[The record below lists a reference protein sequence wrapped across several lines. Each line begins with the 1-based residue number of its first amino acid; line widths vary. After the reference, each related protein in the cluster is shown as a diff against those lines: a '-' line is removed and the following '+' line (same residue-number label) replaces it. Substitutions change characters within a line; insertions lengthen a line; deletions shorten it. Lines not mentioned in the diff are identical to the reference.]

1 MEVAYVNPSTST
13 SGSFGY
19 ERKPKVVLR
28 DREMYMV
35 HLLREN
41 NIRTMDIAK
50 MMKVSERSVT
60 RLLAK
65 ARELDI
71 VDYDADVVEEVER
84 LMAEKDEILNAD
96 AVNEGHKQS
105 VAKPG
110 SSGDDSK
117 RKLGISL
124 LAMNVKNKD
133 IAKMLD
139 VCEKTVQRWKAK
151 MNDQQSQFDEEEDL
165 GHSYIG
171 NLLPAKIEV
180 NDEHEDYGD
189 YEETIN

>member
-1 MEVAYVNPSTST
+1 
-13 SGSFGY
+13 
-19 ERKPKVVLR
+19 
-28 DREMYMV
+28 MYMV

-151 MNDQQSQFDEEEDL
+151 MNEQQSQFDEEEDL